1 MPITKINTMNCI
13 VLSMQS
19 NEAKMSNKLIQR
31 ILVKKQKNKKQT
43 LAFKET
49 KVSYELLSMI
59 ETILSFKSCPCA
71 IMDSEVYFW

>member
-1 MPITKINTMNCI
+1 
-13 VLSMQS
+13 MQS

-31 ILVKKQKNKKQT
+31 ILVKKTKQKKTKQKNT